1 MASRLI
7 RWSGRSPNPP
17 SPPRFKSTSEP
28 LHPLS
33 PSPTESGGQSPLQ
46 ALAIELAG
54 HPQRRL
60 IERSLVSLLAISRHE
75 SEFEVWKLV
84 SGCLG
89 DINEALEVFQPRRQ
103 RRKISVFGSARTRHA
118 DPAYVMARQLAE
130 QAVAAGFDVMTGA
143 GGGIMEA
150 ANSGAGCEASIGL
163 NVDLPFE
170 QHPNRYVSSCEGRL
184 LHFRYFF
191 TRKLFFLRES
201 DALVVMPG
209 GFGTLDEL
217 YESLTL
223 IQTGRTPPIPLVLLA
238 PSGDDF
244 WLTWQQQVTAGL
256 ASRSLIS
263 PEDVDLLITART
275 PAEAIERIA
284 HFYRVFHSAQYAESR
299 LELLMNV
306 PISDADLA
314 SLNRSFDDLVDQGVI
329 QTREACDENGILR
342 PCLVLHFD
350 RRRIGRLY
358 QLIDTLNGL
367 DLPSCAAL
375 EQPANRLCPP
385 PSLLSPP

>member
-1 MASRLI
+1 M
-7 RWSGRSPNPP
+7 
-17 SPPRFKSTSEP
+17 
-28 LHPLS
+28 
-33 PSPTESGGQSPLQ
+33 Q
-46 ALAIELAG
+46 ALAAELEG

-60 IERSLVSLLAISRHE
+60 VDRALVSLLQICRHE
-75 SEFEVWKLV
+75 SEYEPWRLV
-84 SGCLG
+84 SGCLA
-89 DINEALEVFQPRRQ
+89 DIQEALEVFQPRRQ
-103 RRKISVFGSARTRHA
+103 RRKVSVFGSARTSSG
-118 DPAYVMARQLAE
+118 DPAYAMARELAVA
-130 QAVAAGFDVMTGA
+130 AVAAGFDVMTGA

-238 PSGDDF
+238 PAGDDF
-244 WLTWQQQVTAGL
+244 WLDWQQQMTEGL
-256 ASRSLIS
+256 AGRSLIS
-263 PEDVDLLITART
+263 PEDGDLLIRARS

-284 HFYRVFHSAQYAESR
+284 HFYRVFHSAQFAGAR
-299 LELLMNV
+299 LELLLNV
-306 PISDADLA
+306 PISEAALA
-314 SLNRSFDDLVDQGVI
+314 SLNRDFDDLVDQGSI
-329 QTREACDENGILR
+329 QTRETCDENGMLR

-350 RRRIGRLY
+350 KRRIGRLY
-358 QLIDTLNGL
+358 QLIDSLNGL

-385 PSLLSPP
+385 SSMPSPP